1 MSSNKAI
8 VNKPA
13 FRVLMPLFVGVVAYL
28 LILLGF
34 DSISSL
40 KENFFGVEV
49 VICVILSIGLM
60 EILRVGL
67 RNIFQRIEAK
77 GYIVAYVVGIE
88 VVVASAL
95 SLLFVSSLVSVYYH
109 YLVGFSSFRTELVVF
124 NAIYLFVS
132 VAYSVF
138 FVSTIYLTKTNLLA
152 ISIEKE
158 KQVSMEKELSTYKSL
173 INPLFLYA
181 QLERIVVLLHGNRT
195 DAAAATQSLS
205 QVYRHVLTAKTSSL
219 VSVSNEIEQL
229 AVLAQLLNGEQEA
242 QLVLQLPS
250 VDTIAPNLCL
260 VPTTLHSVALFLV
273 SQFITSSS
281 QPLTLKMF
289 EQDGF
294 LIAQATGVRRLIP
307 LDFSKDDFEVIN
319 RAYSYFANRPI
330 VVEDSGNTMRVLIKL
345 ITVEE

>member
-8 VNKPA
+8 VNKLA
-13 FRVLMPLFVGVVAYL
+13 FRVLMPLFVGVAACL

-34 DSISSL
+34 DSVSRL

-49 VICVILSIGLM
+49 IICVILSIGLM

-77 GYIVAYVVGIE
+77 GYIVVCVVGIE

-95 SLLFVSSLVSVYYH
+95 SLLFVSLLVSAYYH
-109 YLVGFSSFRTELVVF
+109 YLVGFSSFRTELIVF

-181 QLERIVVLLHGNRT
+181 QLERIVVLLHGNRA

-250 VDTIAPNLCL
+250 VDTIVPNLCL
-260 VPTTLHSVALFLV
+260 VPATLHSVALFLV

-294 LIAQATGVRRLIP
+294 LIAQATGVRRLVP

-330 VVEDSGNTMRVLIKL
+330 VVEDSGNAMRVLIKL